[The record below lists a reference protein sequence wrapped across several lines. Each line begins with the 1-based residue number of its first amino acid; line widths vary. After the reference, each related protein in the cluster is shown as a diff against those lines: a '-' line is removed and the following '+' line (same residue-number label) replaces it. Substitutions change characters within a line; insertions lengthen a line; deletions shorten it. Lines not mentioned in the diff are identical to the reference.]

1 MQRNKRSLGEEIY
14 LDEAEYKR
22 SLEEKDNSESDD
34 TIEKVDEKSSNVT
47 TEDGNESVDTH
58 KNVVDEFFFN
68 KTSDKVNIEILKY
81 NLDKDKKIIV
91 NHG

>member
-14 LDEAEYKR
+14 LNEAEYKR

-34 TIEKVDEKSSNVT
+34 TIEKVDEESSNVT

-58 KNVVDEFFFN
+58 KNAVDEFFFN

-81 NLDKDKKIIV
+81 NLDKDKKK
-91 NHG
+91 